1 MPPGIMTLAAE
12 EATLSPANTGFML
25 ICTALVMLMTPA
37 LAFFYGG
44 MVRVKSVLNMLMMSF
59 ISLGIVT
66 VLWVLYGFGIAFG
79 QDSGGFLGRPGDFA
93 GLSGIGLTELWG
105 TTSIPVYVFAV
116 FQLMFA
122 VITPALIS
130 GALADRVKFTAWA
143 LFIALWATVVY
154 FPVAHWV
161 WAEGGWLF
169 DLGVIDFAGGTAVH
183 INAGA
188 AALGVIFVVGRRI
201 GFKKDPMRPHSLPL
215 VMLGA
220 GLLWFGW
227 FGFNAGS
234 WLNNDDGV
242 GAVAFVN
249 TQVAT
254 AAAMLGW
261 LGYEKIRHGSFTTLG
276 AASGAVA
283 GLVAITPACGAVS
296 PLGAIGVGVIAG
308 VLCAMAVGLKYRFGY
323 DDSLDVVGVHLVGGV
338 AGSLLVG
345 LFATGGVQSDAKGL
359 FYGGGLDQLGKQAV
373 GVVSVLLYSFVVSF
387 LLAKVIDVLMGFRV
401 SEDEEVA
408 GVDQA
413 AHAETAYD
421 FGGTGGGVV
430 ARAGTGGAPSGAGPA
445 LGSGS
450 SPSREKVRGEGHGKG
465 RGASRG
471 SDQDADEGPDT
482 NQGKDPNQGKGAGQ
496 GKGQGPAP
504 ASGSEKRV
512 DA

>member
-1 MPPGIMTLAAE
+1 MPPGITLAAD
-12 EATLSPANTGFML
+12 APQLSSANTGFML
-25 ICTALVMLMTPA
+25 ICSALVMIMTPG

-44 MVRVKSVLNMLMMSF
+44 MVRVKSTLNMLMMSF

-66 VLWVLYGFGIAFG
+66 ILWVLYGFSLSFG
-79 QDSGGFLGRPGDFA
+79 ESNGFIGWSKDYF
-93 GLSGIGLTELWG
+93 GLSGIGIVQLWPG
-105 TTSIPVYVFAV
+105 YTVPIYVFAV

-130 GALADRVKFTAWA
+130 GALADRVKFSAWA
-143 LFIALWATVVY
+143 LFITLWVTIVY

-161 WAEGGWLF
+161 WASDGWLF
-169 DLGVIDFAGGTAVH
+169 KKGVIDFAGGTAVH

-188 AALGVIFVVGRRI
+188 AALGVILVIGKRV

-234 WLNNDDGV
+234 WLGNDDGV
-242 GAVAFVN
+242 GAVMFVN

-254 AAAMLGW
+254 AAAMLAW
-261 LGYEKIRHGSFTTLG
+261 LLYEKLRHGSFTTLG

-283 GLVAITPACGAVS
+283 GLVAITPSGGCVS
-296 PLGAIGVGVIAG
+296 PLGAIAVGAIAG

-323 DDSLDVVGVHLVGGV
+323 DDSLDVVGVHMVGGI

-359 FYGGGLDQLGKQAV
+359 FYGGGLDQLGKQAIGV
-373 GVVSVLLYSFVVSF
+373 GAVLGYSLVVSAALAF
-387 LLAKVIDVLMGFRV
+387 LLDKTMGMRVAEDDEVSGIDQV
-401 SEDEEVA
+401 E
-408 GVDQA
+408 
-413 AHAETAYD
+413 HAETAYD
-421 FGGTGGGVV
+421 F
-430 ARAGTGGAPSGAGPA
+430 SGAGGGTA
-445 LGSGS
+445 
-450 SPSREKVRGEGHGKG
+450 VRTS
-465 RGASRG
+465 A
-471 SDQDADEGPDT
+471 
-482 NQGKDPNQGKGAGQ
+482 
-496 GKGQGPAP
+496 PAP
-504 ASGSEKRV
+504 GEKAAQNKKV

>member
-1 MPPGIMTLAAE
+1 MPPGILTLAADK
-12 EATLSPANTGFML
+12 ATLSPANTGFML
-25 ICTALVMLMTPA
+25 ICSALVMVMTPG

-66 VLWVLYGFGIAFG
+66 ILWVLYGFGLAFG
-79 QDSGGFLGRPGDFA
+79 TDKGGFIGWDGHFA

-105 TTSIPVYVFAV
+105 ATTIPVYVFAV

-122 VITPALIS
+122 IITPALIS

-143 LFIALWATVVY
+143 LFIALWVTVVY

-161 WAEGGWLF
+161 WGEGGWLF
-169 DLGVIDFAGGTAVH
+169 ELEVIDFAGGTAVH

-188 AALGVIFVVGRRI
+188 AALGVLLVVGKRI

-234 WLNNDDGV
+234 WLGNDDGI

-261 LGYEKIRHGSFTTLG
+261 LVYEKLRHGSFTTLG

-296 PLGAIGVGVIAG
+296 PLGAIAVGAIAG
-308 VLCAMAVGLKYRFGY
+308 VLCAMAVNLKYKFGY
-323 DDSLDVVGVHLVGGV
+323 DDSLDVIGVHLVGGV

-345 LFATGGVQSDAKGL
+345 LFATGGVQSKAKGL
-359 FYGGGLDQLGKQAV
+359 FYGGGFDQLGRQAV
-373 GVVSVLLYSFVVSF
+373 GVVCVLLYSLVVSYV
-387 LLAKVIDVLMGFRV
+387 LAKAIDLVMGFRV
-401 SEDEEVA
+401 GEDEEVA
-408 GVDQA
+408 GIDQA

-421 FGGTGGGVV
+421 FTGAGGGSIS
-430 ARAGTGGAPSGAGPA
+430 RKGPA
-445 LGSGS
+445 LG
-450 SPSREKVRGEGHGKG
+450 EALTKK
-465 RGASRG
+465 
-471 SDQDADEGPDT
+471 
-482 NQGKDPNQGKGAGQ
+482 
-496 GKGQGPAP
+496 
-504 ASGSEKRV
+504 V

>member
-1 MPPGIMTLAAE
+1 MPPGILTIAADK
-12 EATLSPANTGFML
+12 ATLSPANTGFML
-25 ICTALVMLMTPA
+25 ICSALVMIMTPG

-66 VLWVLYGFGIAFG
+66 ILWVLYGFGLAFG
-79 QDSGGFLGRPGDFA
+79 KDNGGVIGWDSTFA
-93 GLSGIGLTELWG
+93 GMGHIGLTQLWG

-143 LFIALWATVVY
+143 LFIALWVTLVY

-161 WAEGGWLF
+161 WADGGWLF
-169 DLGVIDFAGGTAVH
+169 KLGVIDFAGGTAVH

-188 AALGVIFVVGRRI
+188 AALGVILVVGKRI

-242 GAVAFVN
+242 AAVAFVN

-261 LGYEKIRHGSFTTLG
+261 LAYEKIRHGSFTTLG

-296 PLGAIGVGVIAG
+296 PLGAIALGLIAG
-308 VLCAMAVGLKYRFGY
+308 VVCAMAVGLKYKFGY

-338 AGSLLVG
+338 IGSLLIGV
-345 LFATGGVQSDAKGL
+345 FATGGVQSDAKGL
-359 FYGGGLDQLGKQAV
+359 LYGGGFAQLGKQTV
-373 GVVSVLLYSFVVSF
+373 GVVCVLLYSLVVSYV
-387 LLAKVIDVLMGFRV
+387 LAKAIDLVMGFRV
-401 SEDEEVA
+401 GEDEEIA

-421 FGGTGGGVV
+421 FAGAGGGTA
-430 ARAGTGGAPSGAGPA
+430 ARTTTA
-445 LGSGS
+445 LGET
-450 SPSREKVRGEGHGKG
+450 PTKK
-465 RGASRG
+465 
-471 SDQDADEGPDT
+471 
-482 NQGKDPNQGKGAGQ
+482 
-496 GKGQGPAP
+496 
-504 ASGSEKRV
+504 V